1 MPQSAFLS
9 GRRLSRSGASPARPV
24 AAARSRTCAVRAERV
39 LIVNTKKG
47 GHAFLGLYLAKRL
60 LGKGYGV
67 TVFNDGDPVRPPPL
81 RPRPGH
87 LASAAPAARACK
99 HPPTLLAGGL

>member
-1 MPQSAFLS
+1 MSCTSTFFS
-9 GRRLSRSGASPARPV
+9 GRRVSRGGAARPV
-24 AAARSRTCAVRAERV
+24 AAARSRVCVVRAERV

-67 TVFNDGDPVRPPPL
+67 TIFNDGDPVCPPRSL
-81 RPRPGH
+81 RCRTTHHMVPSHTASPRGPGRTR
-87 LASAAPAARACK
+87 SRVP
-99 HPPTLLAGGL
+99 